1 MNLSVLLI
9 AHAGH
14 HNTVQILNPQH
25 AQYGWGGVAIV
36 MGIVA
41 TVLGGPAAVVSLGE
55 GASGGRADHPPG
67 AAISQ
72 TSVFGLYLLFSY
84 VATVAWGLA
93 KNVRVLRRPGAAA
106 DLDAHGRAP
115 VGEAVVTV
123 LALNSII
130 GISLA
135 VNITIGKVLLDQA
148 RMAAVPRQLVRVHLV
163 HRTP

>member
-1 MNLSVLLI
+1 L
-9 AHAGH
+9 
-14 HNTVQILNPQH
+14 
-25 AQYGWGGVAIV
+25 
-36 MGIVA
+36 
-41 TVLGGPAAVVSLGE
+41 
-55 GASGGRADHPPG
+55 
-67 AAISQ
+67 
-72 TSVFGLYLLFSY
+72 FGLYLLFSY

-93 KNVRVLRRPGAAA
+93 KKFGVLRRPGAAA

-130 GISLA
+130 GISPA

-163 HRTP
+163 HRTPVTGADHDDDRAARHGLCGRHGLGSSSVVSLSASLLPAPGPLCPSPSSRWAHLLTRWARS